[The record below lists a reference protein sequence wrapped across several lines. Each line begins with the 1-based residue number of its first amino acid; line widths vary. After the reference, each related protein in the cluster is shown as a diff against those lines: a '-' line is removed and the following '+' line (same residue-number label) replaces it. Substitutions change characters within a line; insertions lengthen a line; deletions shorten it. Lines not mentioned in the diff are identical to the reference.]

1 LRFVETVVKITM
13 RKRITTGVAELTILN
28 MEGKCGGV
36 V

>member
-1 LRFVETVVKITM
+1 M

-28 MEGKCGGV
+28 MEEKCGGV